1 MERDI
6 SVGNI
11 LGETG
16 TLISETARETLFYLA
31 VIGVLGAAGVW
42 LGWTEVAVSSVGF
55 GFGASFDRGMTSGL
69 YELAASI
76 VSIVANYLLLRRY
89 LAARGRLHE
98 GGERFWAY
106 LGMLI
111 LSTIGLVIG
120 FLLLIVPGFILLVR
134 WSAASGFLIGSRSGI
149 VDSLRAS
156 WDATSGHGWAIFL
169 AGLVLVIGLGIV
181 GGIAGASL
189 SLAGPELLGTAT
201 SLANALNNVVFLAF
215 GIAIYSLVHDD
226 GREFEDVFA

>member
-6 SVGNI
+6 NVGGI

-16 TLISETARETLFYLA
+16 TLISETARETLAYIL
-31 VIGVLGAAGVW
+31 VIGLIGAAGLW
-42 LGWTEVAVSSVGF
+42 LGWTERVASSVGF
-55 GFGASFDRGMTSGL
+55 GFGASFDQGL
-69 YELAASI
+69 VGGFYDLAASI
-76 VSIVANYLLLRRY
+76 VAVVANYLLLRRY
-89 LAARGRLHE
+89 LAARGRLQE
-98 GGERFWAY
+98 GHERFWAY
-106 LGMLI
+106 VGMLI

-156 WDATSGHGWAIFL
+156 WDATSGQGWAIFL

-181 GGIAGASL
+181 GGVAGATL
-189 SLAGPELLGTAT
+189 SLAGPGAVGTAT
-201 SLANALNNVVFLAF
+201 SVANALNNVVFLAF
-215 GIAIYSLVHDD
+215 GIAIYSLVDD
-226 GREFEDVFA
+226 DRREFEDVFA